1 VQHRFTYGLGIFFVG
16 IVLIVARG
24 IVDQHFVTELLALL
38 GIAYV
43 VTGLT
48 ALGVARLERTR
59 EPHAGQAV
67 FLAIA
72 FQLGALFVISVGAL
86 TLFSHDIGAALWSV
100 SRQFWDVVGGL
111 LEAVLKV
118 AIAP

>member
-1 VQHRFTYGLGIFFVG
+1 
-16 IVLIVARG
+16 
-24 IVDQHFVTELLALL
+24 
-38 GIAYV
+38 
-43 VTGLT
+43 

-86 TLFSHDIGAALWSV
+86 ILFSHDIGAALWSV
-100 SRQFWDVVGGL
+100 SRPFWDVVGGL

-118 AIAP
+118 AIAPVIWLTELIHAHAHTPHPASPRLQGALPRPNPRRVHPNPATG